1 MGKKMR
7 TIIVKCSECK
17 TPFERPANS
26 RRRVCSTACEK
37 KRDARIKL
45 ESARK
50 AKGGLG
56 KCLHCGADLPSL
68 RHRYCPLPACQKE
81 RKRQN
86 NLAAALRY
94 AELMKSSSKRQC
106 VVCGKWFDRRSD
118 MFVTCGREQCVKTR
132 ARQVKNERN
141 RKQAEALKRRRQAE
155 GFIPVS
161 PIKVDTM
168 PCPWSSGQ
176 LTHPPATGYGWH
188 TAEADPMSAGWAADG
203 LWFVVRE
210 SETERERRA
219 A

>member
-1 MGKKMR
+1 MR
-7 TIIVKCSECK
+7 MIVVKCSECK

-26 RRRVCSTACEK
+26 RRRVCSVACEK

-56 KCLHCGADLPSL
+56 RCLHCGADLPSM
-68 RHRYCPLPACQKE
+68 RHRYCSLPACQKE

-86 NLAAALRY
+86 NLAAALRH

-106 VVCGKWFDRRSD
+106 VVCGKWFDGRSE
-118 MFVTCGREQCVKTR
+118 MFVTCGREACVKTR

-141 RKQAEALKRRRQAE
+141 RKQAEALRLRKQAE
-155 GFIPVS
+155 KSLSTP
-161 PIKVDTM
+161 PAIKIDTM
-168 PCPWSSGQ
+168 PCPWASKQ
-176 LTHPPATGYGWH
+176 LTTPPAPGYGWH
-188 TAEADPMSAGWAADG
+188 TAEADPMTMRCVADG
-203 LWFVVRE
+203 VWFEVRE
-210 SETERERRA
+210 TETKRRKA